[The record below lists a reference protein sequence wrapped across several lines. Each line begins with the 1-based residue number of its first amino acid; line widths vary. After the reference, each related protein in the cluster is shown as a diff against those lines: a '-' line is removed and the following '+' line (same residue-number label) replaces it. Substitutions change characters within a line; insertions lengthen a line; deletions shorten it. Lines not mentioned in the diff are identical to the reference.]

1 MPSIRRKITLG
12 YYLFAAC
19 MIGLAVFA
27 YANLHFLEDRL
38 DWSTAVSGF
47 LDATLEMRRFEKN
60 FFLYSQ
66 EEDAVSAL
74 DYAGTALLLL
84 QDHAAT
90 YRRLGA
96 ATEQEQL
103 QAWLERYIDRLTHL
117 LTASSLDAAERHA
130 MEGEIRE
137 LGRELSASAERISES
152 EHRAM
157 RDLLNTARTTLVG
170 LLAAITLFSLVLAHV
185 LTRSVVQPL
194 RGLEQDLQDVGRGT
208 LDTLPAHS
216 RESEIVSFT
225 QAFNR
230 TLRELELRRRHLL
243 QSEKLASLGTLVS
256 GVAHELNNPL
266 SNISTATQ
274 LLVEEFDRAPPDLA
288 RAWLHDIEEQTDRA
302 RRIVSTLLDF
312 SRESPFALRP
322 TSLRGV
328 LEKSLTL
335 LGAQVP
341 RDCHIQLD
349 VDPEVVIEADA
360 QKLQQVFVNLLGNA
374 IDAGARHVRVQVPAR
389 HNAGGL
395 EQYVWTQSPPPEEQ
409 SAAMACISVSD
420 DGPGISAELL
430 PKLFDPFFTTKDVG
444 HGSGLGLYVVGEI
457 VQQHGGCVGVS
468 STPDQGTTFLIRLP
482 VRHAPEGQP

>member
-1 MPSIRRKITLG
+1 MPSIRRKITFG

-60 FFLYSQ
+60 FFLYNQ

-74 DYAGTALLLL
+74 DYADTARLLL
-84 QDHAAT
+84 QEHAAT

-96 ATEQEQL
+96 TTEQEQL
-103 QAWLERYIDRLTHL
+103 QAWLERYIDRLTRL
-117 LTASSLDAAERHA
+117 LTASSLDAAARHA

-137 LGRELSASAERISES
+137 LGRDLSASAERISEN

-157 RDLLNTARTTLVG
+157 RELLNTARTTLVG

-194 RGLEQDLQDVGRGT
+194 RGLEQDLLDVGRGT

-230 TLRELELRRRHLL
+230 TLHELELRRRHLL

-288 RAWLHDIEEQTDRA
+288 RAWLCDIEEQTDRA

-322 TSLRGV
+322 TSLRSV

-389 HNAGGL
+389 LDEGVL
-395 EQYVWTQSPPPEEQ
+395 EQYIWTQSPPPEEQ

-420 DGPGISAELL
+420 DGPGIAAELL

-444 HGSGLGLYVVGEI
+444 HGSGLGLYVVEEI

-468 STPDQGTTFLIRLP
+468 STPEQGTTFLIRLP
-482 VRHAPEGQP
+482 VRHESEVQP